1 MTELREPIIRAEHVT
16 RRFPAIPQPVTACSD
31 VSLEVYPGE
40 LVVLRGRS
48 GSGKTTLLNI
58 LGGLDRP
65 TSGSVWLGGLELA
78 TASEDQ
84 LVAARRSELGF
95 IFQTFGLIPVLSA
108 RENIEVPLRFLGT
121 APDDR
126 TARVTELLDLVDLA
140 GHGEQRP
147 AELSGGQ
154 QQRVAIARALAARP
168 KILFADEPTGQLD
181 SATALVMMDLL
192 VDLVHH
198 EGLAAFVTTHDP
210 VLMSKADRVIEIHD
224 GRVRGADDHRLTG
237 T

>member
-1 MTELREPIIRAEHVT
+1 MTELREPVIRAEHVT
-16 RRFPAIPQPVTACSD
+16 RLFAAIPEPVTACSD

-121 APDDR
+121 APNAR

-224 GRVRGADDHRLTG
+224 GRLQGAVD
-237 T
+237 